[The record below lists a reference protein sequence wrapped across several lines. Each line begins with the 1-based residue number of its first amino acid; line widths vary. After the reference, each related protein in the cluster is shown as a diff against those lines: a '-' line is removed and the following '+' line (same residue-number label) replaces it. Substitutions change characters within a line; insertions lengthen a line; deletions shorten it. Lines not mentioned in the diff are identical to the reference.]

1 MIRARM
7 IHRNTTR
14 QTMVG
19 WLRLARA
26 FRAEMAREQRLMWIS
41 AVTVLGG
48 VLFRILEPWPLKFI
62 YNAVFLKHQYG
73 LSLTL
78 LRGLGTE
85 AQVAIY
91 AVSMIAI
98 TGLAATFEYLST
110 VAMGVAASR
119 ILADIRGKLFRHLA
133 NLSISFHGRNRT
145 GDLVTHVTYDV
156 DRMREVI
163 VSSLLPFLTNVLTL
177 IAMVGVMFWMNWTL
191 GCIVAV
197 AFPVFFFVVNR
208 LTARIKEIARVQRVR
223 EGAVAST
230 TAETIGSI
238 RIVQALSLQTKFMD
252 IFSIANRK
260 SLQAGNQV
268 QQLSA
273 GMERSV
279 DLLATSTAA
288 LVLWFGVHNVL
299 EGRLTPGD
307 LIVFANYLRIGFKP
321 IRQLAKYLGQ
331 IARALASGDRILEL
345 LATPLEIQD
354 GVDSLPAPP
363 FAGHIRFENVSFE
376 YEKQRVALRNVSF
389 EVKPG
394 QKAVLVG
401 PSGSGK
407 STIASLLLRLHDP
420 QEGRILIDGR
430 DIRVYTIESLRSQIS
445 IVMQDSPLFALSV
458 RDNIAFG
465 ATGGSSQ
472 EITEAARI
480 ANAHDFIVH
489 LPQQY
494 DTVLGERGATL
505 SGGQRQRVAIARAA
519 IRQAPIIILD
529 EPTTG
534 LDRKNE
540 REVSAALDRVSD
552 KSTTLLITH
561 DLQPAQN
568 ADLVLFLSEGRI
580 VERGTHHGLMAL
592 DREYAAMVHR
602 QKLCNLH
609 GEVACACNA

>member
-1 MIRARM
+1 MIR
-7 IHRNTTR
+7 RNTTR
-14 QTMVG
+14 HTMVG

-26 FRAEMAREQRLMWIS
+26 FRSEIKREQRLMWIS
-41 AVTVLGG
+41 AGTVLLGA
-48 VLFRILEPWPLKFI
+48 LFRILEPWPLKFI
-62 YNAVFLKHQYG
+62 YNAVFLNHKHG
-73 LSLTL
+73 PSLNF
-78 LRGLGTE
+78 LRGLSPGT
-85 AQVAIY
+85 QVAIF
-91 AVSMIAI
+91 AVSMIVL

-119 ILADIRGKLFRHLA
+119 ILADIRGKLFQHLA
-133 NLSISFHGRNRT
+133 NLSVSFHGRNRT

-163 VSSLLPFLTNVLTL
+163 ISALLPLLTNVLTL
-177 IAMVGVMFWMNWTL
+177 TAMVGVMFWMNGLL

-197 AFPVFFFVVNR
+197 AFPVFFFVVSR

-238 RIVQALSLQTKFMD
+238 RIVQALSLQSKFMD
-252 IFSIANRK
+252 IFSAANRK
-260 SLQAGNQV
+260 SLQTGNQV

-273 GMERSV
+273 GLERTT

-288 LVLWFGVHNVL
+288 VVLWFGARNVL
-299 EGRLTPGD
+299 EGQLTPGD
-307 LIVFANYLRIGFKP
+307 LIVFVTYLRVGFKP

-345 LATPLEIQD
+345 LAIPLEIQD
-354 GVDSLPAPP
+354 SVDSVPAPR

-376 YEKQRVALRNVSF
+376 YEPQRVALRNVSF

-394 QKAVLVG
+394 QKALLVG

-407 STIASLLLRLHDP
+407 STIASLLLRLYDP
-420 QEGRILIDGR
+420 HEGRILIDGR
-430 DIRVYTIESLRSQIS
+430 DIRSYTLESLRSQIS

-465 ATGGSSQ
+465 ATGGSFQ

-480 ANAHDFIVH
+480 ANAHGFIMQM
-489 LPQQY
+489 PKQY
-494 DTVLGERGATL
+494 DTILGERGATL
-505 SGGQRQRVAIARAA
+505 SGGQRQRIAIARAA
-519 IRQAPIIILD
+519 IRQAPIVVLD

-540 REVSAALDRVSD
+540 REVSAAFDRLSE

-561 DLQPAQN
+561 DLHSAQH
-568 ADLVLFLSEGRI
+568 ADLIFFLSEGRI
-580 VERGTHHGLMAL
+580 VELGTHQSLMAL

>member
-1 MIRARM
+1 
-7 IHRNTTR
+7 
-14 QTMVG
+14 MVG

-26 FRAEMAREQRLMWIS
+26 FRAEIAREQRLMWIS
-41 AVTVLGG
+41 AGTVLLG

-62 YNAVFLKHQYG
+62 YNAVFLNHKHG
-73 LSLTL
+73 LSLNF
-78 LRGLGTE
+78 LRGLSPET
-85 AQVAIY
+85 QVGIF
-91 AVSMIAI
+91 AVSMIVF

-119 ILADIRGKLFRHLA
+119 ILADIRGKLFQHLA
-133 NLSISFHGRNRT
+133 NLSVSFHGRNRT

-163 VSSLLPFLTNVLTL
+163 ISALLPLLTNVLTL
-177 IAMVGVMFWMNWTL
+177 TAMVGVMFWMNWLL

-197 AFPVFFFVVNR
+197 AFPLFFFVVSR

-230 TAETIGSI
+230 TAEAIGSI
-238 RIVQALSLQTKFMD
+238 RIVQALSLQTRFMD
-252 IFSIANRK
+252 IFSAANRK
-260 SLQAGNQV
+260 SLQTGNQV
-268 QQLSA
+268 QRLSA
-273 GMERSV
+273 GLERTT

-288 LVLWFGVHNVL
+288 AVLWFGARNVL

-307 LIVFANYLRIGFKP
+307 LIVFVTYLRVGFKP
-321 IRQLAKYLGQ
+321 VRQLAKYLGQ
-331 IARALASGDRILEL
+331 IARALASGERILEL

-354 GVDSLPAPP
+354 SVDSVPAPR
-363 FAGHIRFENVSFE
+363 FAGHIQFENVSFE
-376 YEKQRVALRNVSF
+376 YEPQRVALRNVNF

-394 QKAVLVG
+394 QKALLVG

-407 STIASLLLRLHDP
+407 STIASLLLRLYDP
-420 QEGRILIDGR
+420 HEGRILIDGR
-430 DIRVYTIESLRSQIS
+430 DIRSYTIESLRSQIS

-465 ATGGSSQ
+465 AAGGSFQ

-480 ANAHDFIVH
+480 ANAHDFIMQM
-489 LPQQY
+489 PKQY

-540 REVSAALDRVSD
+540 REVSAAFDRLSE
-552 KSTTLLITH
+552 KSTTLLISH
-561 DLQPAQN
+561 DLQSAQQ
-568 ADLVLFLSEGRI
+568 ADLVLVLSEGRI
-580 VERGTHHGLMAL
+580 VERGTHQSLMAL

>member
-1 MIRARM
+1 MLSRTLRA
-7 IHRNTTR
+7 N
-14 QTMVG
+14 
-19 WLRLARA
+19 
-26 FRAEMAREQRLMWIS
+26 S
-41 AVTVLGG
+41 
-48 VLFRILEPWPLKFI
+48 
-62 YNAVFLKHQYG
+62 G
-73 LSLTL
+73 LSC
-78 LRGLGTE
+78 
-85 AQVAIY
+85 
-91 AVSMIAI
+91 I
-98 TGLAATFEYLST
+98 TMLIWERRDSSVYE
-110 VAMGVAASR
+110 
-119 ILADIRGKLFRHLA
+119 
-133 NLSISFHGRNRT
+133 
-145 GDLVTHVTYDV
+145 
-156 DRMREVI
+156 RM
-163 VSSLLPFLTNVLTL
+163 SLP
-177 IAMVGVMFWMNWTL
+177 
-191 GCIVAV
+191 
-197 AFPVFFFVVNR
+197 
-208 LTARIKEIARVQRVR
+208 
-223 EGAVAST
+223 
-230 TAETIGSI
+230 SI
-238 RIVQALSLQTKFMD
+238 RILPSQGSW
-252 IFSIANRK
+252 R
-260 SLQAGNQV
+260 
-268 QQLSA
+268 
-273 GMERSV
+273 RSSRLAIV
-279 DLLATSTAA
+279 DLPLPEGPTSTAF
-288 LVLWFGVHNVL
+288 WPGFTSK
-299 EGRLTPGD
+299 LTFRSATRRGSYSKDTFSKRMCP
-307 LIVFANYLRIGFKP
+307 ANGG
-321 IRQLAKYLGQ
+321 AG
-331 IARALASGDRILEL
+331 SES
-345 LATPLEIQD
+345 TPLEIQD

-376 YEKQRVALRNVSF
+376 YEPRRVALRNVSF

-430 DIRVYTIESLRSQIS
+430 DIRAYTIESLRSQIS
-445 IVMQDSPLFALSV
+445 FVMQDSPLFALSV

-465 ATGGSSQ
+465 ATGRSSQ

-480 ANAHDFIVH
+480 ANAHDFIMH

-540 REVSAALDRVSD
+540 SEVSAALDRLSD

>member
-1 MIRARM
+1 
-7 IHRNTTR
+7 
-14 QTMVG
+14 MVG

-41 AVTVLGG
+41 AGTVLGG

-73 LSLTL
+73 LWLTL

-85 AQVAIY
+85 AQVAIF

-197 AFPVFFFVVNR
+197 AFPAFFFVVNR

-273 GMERSV
+273 GLERSV

-288 LVLWFGVHNVL
+288 VVLWFGVHNVL

-376 YEKQRVALRNVSF
+376 YEPRRVALRNVSF

-430 DIRVYTIESLRSQIS
+430 DIRAYTIESLRSQIS

-465 ATGGSSQ
+465 ATGRSSQ

-480 ANAHDFIVH
+480 ANAHDFIMH

-540 REVSAALDRVSD
+540 REVSAALDRLSD

-561 DLQPAQN
+561 DLQTAQN
-568 ADLVLFLSEGRI
+568 ADLVVFLSEGRI
-580 VERGTHHGLMAL
+580 VERGTHQSLIAL
-592 DREYAAMVHR
+592 DREYAATVHR

>member
-1 MIRARM
+1 
-7 IHRNTTR
+7 
-14 QTMVG
+14 MVG

-41 AVTVLGG
+41 AGTVLGG

-73 LSLTL
+73 LWLTL

-85 AQVAIY
+85 AQVAIF

-273 GMERSV
+273 GLERSV

-288 LVLWFGVHNVL
+288 VVLWFGVHNVL

-376 YEKQRVALRNVSF
+376 YEPRRVALRNVSF

-430 DIRVYTIESLRSQIS
+430 DIRAYTIESLRSQIS

-465 ATGGSSQ
+465 ATSGSSQ

-480 ANAHDFIVH
+480 ANAHDFIMH

-540 REVSAALDRVSD
+540 REVSAALDRLSD

-561 DLQPAQN
+561 DLQTAQN
-568 ADLVLFLSEGRI
+568 ADLVLFLSEGCI
-580 VERGTHHGLMAL
+580 VERGTHQSLIAL
-592 DREYAAMVHR
+592 DREYAATVHR

>member
-1 MIRARM
+1 MIR
-7 IHRNTTR
+7 RNTTR

-26 FRAEMAREQRLMWIS
+26 FRAEIAREQRLMWIS
-41 AVTVLGG
+41 AGTVLAG
-48 VLFRILEPWPLKFI
+48 VFFRILEPWPLKFI
-62 YNAVFLKHQYG
+62 YNAVFLNHKYG
-73 LSLTL
+73 PWLNL
-78 LRGLGTE
+78 LRGLAPGT
-85 AQVAIY
+85 QVAIF
-91 AVSMIAI
+91 AVSMIVL

-119 ILADIRGKLFRHLA
+119 ILADIRGKLFQHLA
-133 NLSISFHGRNRT
+133 NLSVSFHGRNRT

-163 VSSLLPFLTNVLTL
+163 ISALLPLLTNVLTL
-177 IAMVGVMFWMNWTL
+177 TAMVVVMFWMNWLL

-197 AFPVFFFVVNR
+197 AFPVFFLVVSR

-252 IFSIANRK
+252 IFSAANRK
-260 SLQAGNQV
+260 GLQTGNQV
-268 QQLSA
+268 QRLSA
-273 GMERSV
+273 GLERTT

-288 LVLWFGVHNVL
+288 AVLWFGARNVL

-307 LIVFANYLRIGFKP
+307 LIVFVTYLRVGFKP

-331 IARALASGDRILEL
+331 IARALASGERILEL

-354 GVDSLPAPP
+354 SVDSVPAPR
-363 FAGHIRFENVSFE
+363 FAGHIRFDNVSFE
-376 YEKQRVALRNVSF
+376 YEPQRVALRNVSF

-407 STIASLLLRLHDP
+407 STIASLLLRLYDP
-420 QEGRILIDGR
+420 HEGRILIDGQ
-430 DIRVYTIESLRSQIS
+430 DIRSYTIESLRSQIS

-465 ATGGSSQ
+465 ATGGSFQ

-480 ANAHDFIVH
+480 ANAHDFIMEM
-489 LPQQY
+489 PKQY

-540 REVSAALDRVSD
+540 REVSAAFDRLSD

-561 DLQPAQN
+561 DLQPAQH
-568 ADLVLFLSEGRI
+568 ADLVLVLSEGRI
-580 VERGTHHGLMAL
+580 VERGTHQTLMAL

>member
-1 MIRARM
+1 
-7 IHRNTTR
+7 
-14 QTMVG
+14 MVG

-26 FRAEMAREQRLMWIS
+26 FRAEIAREQRLMWIS
-41 AVTVLGG
+41 AGTVLAG
-48 VLFRILEPWPLKFI
+48 VFFRILEPWPLKFI
-62 YNAVFLKHQYG
+62 YNAVFLNRKYG
-73 LSLTL
+73 LSLNL
-78 LRGLGTE
+78 LRSLAPGT
-85 AQVAIY
+85 QVAIF
-91 AVSMIAI
+91 AVSMIVF

-119 ILADIRGKLFRHLA
+119 ILADIRGKLFQHLA
-133 NLSISFHGRNRT
+133 NLSVSFHGRNRT

-163 VSSLLPFLTNVLTL
+163 ISALLPLLTNLLTL
-177 IAMVGVMFWMNWTL
+177 TAMVGVMFWMNWLL

-197 AFPVFFFVVNR
+197 AFPVFFFVVSR

-238 RIVQALSLQTKFMD
+238 RIVQALSLQTKFME
-252 IFSIANRK
+252 IFSAANRK
-260 SLQAGNQV
+260 SLQTGNQV

-273 GMERSV
+273 GLERTT

-288 LVLWFGVHNVL
+288 VVLWFGARHVL

-307 LIVFANYLRIGFKP
+307 LIVFVTYLRVGFKP

-331 IARALASGDRILEL
+331 IARALASGERILEL

-354 GVDSLPAPP
+354 SVDSAPAPR
-363 FAGHIRFENVSFE
+363 FAGHIRFDNVSFE
-376 YEKQRVALRNVSF
+376 YEPQRVALRNVSF

-394 QKAVLVG
+394 QKALLVG

-407 STIASLLLRLHDP
+407 STIASLLLRLYDP
-420 QEGRILIDGR
+420 HEGRILIDGR
-430 DIRVYTIESLRSQIS
+430 DIRSYTLESLRSQMS

-465 ATGGSSQ
+465 TTGGSFQ

-480 ANAHDFIVH
+480 ANAHDFIMQM
-489 LPQQY
+489 PKQY

-540 REVSAALDRVSD
+540 REVSAAFDRLSD

-561 DLQPAQN
+561 DLQPAQH
-568 ADLVLFLSEGRI
+568 ADLVLVLSEGRI
-580 VERGTHHGLMAL
+580 VERGTHHSLMAL
-592 DREYAAMVHR
+592 DREYAGMVHR

>member
-1 MIRARM
+1 
-7 IHRNTTR
+7 
-14 QTMVG
+14 MVG

-41 AVTVLGG
+41 AGTVLGG

-73 LSLTL
+73 LWLTL

-85 AQVAIY
+85 AQVAIF

-273 GMERSV
+273 GLERSV

-288 LVLWFGVHNVL
+288 VVLWFGVHNVL

-376 YEKQRVALRNVSF
+376 YEPRRVALRNVSF

-430 DIRVYTIESLRSQIS
+430 DIRAYTIESLRSQIS

-465 ATGGSSQ
+465 ATGRSSQ

-480 ANAHDFIVH
+480 ANAHDFIMH

-540 REVSAALDRVSD
+540 REVSAALDRLSD

-561 DLQPAQN
+561 DLQTAQN
-568 ADLVLFLSEGRI
+568 ADLVVFLSEGRI
-580 VERGTHHGLMAL
+580 VERGTHQSLMAL
-592 DREYAAMVHR
+592 DREYAATVHR

>member
-1 MIRARM
+1 
-7 IHRNTTR
+7 
-14 QTMVG
+14 MVG

-41 AVTVLGG
+41 AGTVLGG

-73 LSLTL
+73 LWLTL

-85 AQVAIY
+85 AQVAIF
-91 AVSMIAI
+91 AVSMIVI

-273 GMERSV
+273 GLERSV

-288 LVLWFGVHNVL
+288 VVLWFGVHNVL

-354 GVDSLPAPP
+354 GVDSLPALP

-376 YEKQRVALRNVSF
+376 YEPRRVALRNVSF

-430 DIRVYTIESLRSQIS
+430 DIRAYTIESLRSQIS

-465 ATGGSSQ
+465 ATSGSSQ

-480 ANAHDFIVH
+480 ANAHDFIMH

-540 REVSAALDRVSD
+540 SEVSAALDRLSD

-561 DLQPAQN
+561 DLQTAQN

-580 VERGTHHGLMAL
+580 VERGTHQSLMAL
-592 DREYAAMVHR
+592 DREYAATVHR